1 MTMFGRSLLTDRL
14 PSSWGWAGGEFPVH
28 WYMPVFRAER
38 LGKQTGLVVNAWVK
52 SMPRA
57 ARLSE
62 CGVRTCA
69 CP

>member
-1 MTMFGRSLLTDRL
+1 
-14 PSSWGWAGGEFPVH
+14 
-28 WYMPVFRAER
+28 MPVFRAER